1 MNFHVRCTP
10 GCTTKFFYKK
20 THEKFA
26 NPKKLPT
33 FAIPNRNTGR
43 EKRGISSVGRAFEW
57 HSKGQ
62 EFDSPMLHKKG
73 PANRLDLFC
82 WSMSLQPPVAAR
94 HPPFRGNA
102 GTCCATL
109 AEPGCLRCF
118 DASHLADA
126 PARRLKPPSA
136 LRASTARKR
145 PTTTS
150 KSGCQGQNRGPAPT
164 PSRCPGR

>member
-1 MNFHVRCTP
+1 MESYAP
-10 GCTTKFFYKK
+10 Q
-20 THEKFA
+20 
-26 NPKKLPT
+26 
-33 FAIPNRNTGR
+33 
-43 EKRGISSVGRAFEW
+43 KRSSQSAG
-57 HSKGQ
+57 
-62 EFDSPMLHKKG
+62 
-73 PANRLDLFC
+73 LFC
-82 WSMSLQPPVAAR
+82 WSMSLQPPVATR

-150 KSGCQGQNRGPAPT
+150 KSGCQGQNRGPAPLADEKT
-164 PSRCPGR
+164 GYQGQIGTILPLGDERL